1 MATALAGAGS
11 RIDVGL
17 DVFALATFGL
27 GRLATPGMRA
37 AEEGVRSATRG
48 AGAMSLGKAA
58 FKSAVTDEMRS
69 AGRVFKTGVK
79 GSAEWEAARVAMS
92 KGAKGMYAAKNT
104 ALTSAKELSGMALPK
119 MGALKNLLGGGAE
132 AASLKSFLGQAAER
146 FPDSARIASSI
157 AKGSGAIRLS
167 QGAFAAGTGVDAFDK
182 AFGMTGPYFSSGS
195 WVGSNNLWIQAKT
208 WTTHGVGSSW

>member
-1 MATALAGAGS
+1 
-11 RIDVGL
+11 
-17 DVFALATFGL
+17 
-27 GRLATPGMRA
+27 
-37 AEEGVRSATRG
+37 
-48 AGAMSLGKAA
+48 
-58 FKSAVTDEMRS
+58 VTDEMRS

-104 ALTSAKELSGMALPK
+104 ALTSAKELSGIALPK

-167 QGAFAAGTGVDAFDK
+167 HGAFAAGVGVDAFDK
-182 AFGMTGPYFSSGS
+182 AAGMTLPYLPQVPVIG
-195 WVGSNNLWIQAKT
+195 GNNFWTDAVT
-208 WTTHGVGSSW
+208 WATAGAGSSW